1 MKVKFAPSVNII
13 RDADIDLNYMVTAN
27 TKGIA
32 QHIFEDYQ
40 SGIHAFNLI
49 GSYGTGKSAFL
60 WALSQEINKNK
71 NYFKS
76 GFYKKFKNIRI
87 ENIIGEPQSLKGFFL
102 DRYGLKPS
110 TKISILFDKIYE
122 DFESLG
128 KEGLLVFL
136 VDEFGKFLEY
146 AATNNPKEE
155 LYFIQQ
161 FVEFINKPNRNILFI
176 CTLHQGFDSYAY
188 GLNALQR
195 NEWTKVKGRLK
206 EIAFNEPV
214 EQLLYFAAQ
223 KLSKSNKKK
232 INKSTAALI
241 NKHHLFNGDKKE
253 LLHLEQ
259 QLYPLET
266 IAAFV
271 LTSAMQRYG
280 QNERSLFSFLE
291 SNDELAIKNWNK
303 KTTYQLPEVYD
314 YLLYHFYNFLS
325 SKNNPDYNKWSKIKM
340 SIERVEAMESLNV
353 PLGIRLIKTL
363 GLLAIFSKSSYTI
376 NDIFFKY
383 YFINEGTLKK
393 TINHLAKIKIL
404 GFLKERDTYVLKEGS
419 DIDIELEIIEAGNK
433 IDAVENIEITLKK
446 YFDFNAILATAH
458 TLKTGTPRYFD
469 YLISNE
475 AINKKPEG
483 AIDGY
488 INLVFEHKNLQ
499 QLKKSTAKNDSTIYA
514 LFKSKAI
521 IKNTLFDLEKTQQVI
536 DEHRSDKKALKEL
549 EQIKEGQVNL
559 LNHYLFNGLFTNEVT
574 WLYKGKIVAV
584 KRRRDLNKLISEI
597 CDAVYGKAPVYKNEI
612 INKHKISGTGHKA
625 RSDLFEAIIKNEG
638 LENLGFDEHKFPPQK
653 TLYISLLKANGMHT
667 YNKEV
672 QQWELNAPSKKSSFI
687 NLWEA
692 GLQFINSSTTEPKPV
707 VQLIELFKTKPYK
720 IKDGLIDV
728 WAPVFLYVTKEQ
740 FALYSQEGYI
750 PVWSKAI
757 MNRLTRNPQDFNI
770 KAFEIKGV
778 RLNLYNKYR
787 KLLQLSSAEN
797 ISNQGFIESIKPFL
811 IFYKNLSPYVQQT
824 KRLSASTS
832 AVRNAIVKAKDPEKL
847 FFEDFPNALGTSL
860 SAVAKSQQNLED
872 FIGHLQTAVD
882 ELKEAY
888 PSLINR
894 VEQFLF
900 NEIVHQKVSFKVYK
914 GLLKARW
921 QHLKAFLVP
930 AHLQSF
936 VNRVNSPLDER
947 VAWLQSIT
955 QAILKK
961 NLDSI
966 TDKEEALL
974 YETLKTYSLELDNL
988 LELSKAHQQDQPEN
1002 IVKLDFTDSSGMQSQ
1017 VIRLNKKT
1025 TSKTKKLLKQIDEL
1039 LPDNAALAV
1048 DILGRLLRERFGGE

>member
-1 MKVKFAPSVNII
+1 MKIKFAPSVNII
-13 RDADIDLNYMVTAN
+13 RDADIDLHYIVTAN

-32 QHIFEDYQ
+32 QHIFENYQ

-60 WALSQEINKNK
+60 WALSNEINGAK

-76 GFYKKFKNIRI
+76 GFYKRFKNIRI
-87 ENIIGEPQSLKGFFL
+87 ENIVGEPQSFKGFFL
-102 DRYGLKPS
+102 DRYNLKSS
-110 TKISILFDKIYE
+110 TKSSTLFDKIYQ

-128 KEGLLVFL
+128 KDGLLVFL
-136 VDEFGKFLEY
+136 VDEFGKFLEF

-161 FVEFINKPNRNILFI
+161 FVEFINKPNRHILFI
-176 CTLHQGFDSYAY
+176 STLHQGFDSYAY

-214 EQLLYFAAQ
+214 EQLLYFAAN
-223 KLSKSNKKK
+223 KLGGNHKKK
-232 INKSTAALI
+232 LTNSTAALI
-241 NKHHLFNGDKKE
+241 LKHHLFNGDKKE
-253 LLHLEQ
+253 LLQLEQ

-291 SNDELAIKNWNK
+291 SNDELAIKSWTK
-303 KTTYQLPEVYD
+303 KTAYQLPELYD

-340 SIERVEAMESLNV
+340 SVERVEVLESINV
-353 PLGIRLIKTL
+353 VLAIRLIKTL
-363 GLLAIFSKSSYTI
+363 GLLAIFSKSSYKI
-376 NDIFFKY
+376 NDAFFKN
-383 YFINEGTLKK
+383 YFTNESDLKK
-393 TINHLAKIKIL
+393 TINNLTKIKIL
-404 GFLKERDTYVLKEGS
+404 GYLKERDTYVLKEGS

-433 IDAVENIEITLKK
+433 IDAVENIEATLKK
-446 YFDFNAILATAH
+446 YFDFNAILARAH

-488 INLVFEHKNLQ
+488 INLVFENKNMS
-499 QLKKSTAKNDSTIYA
+499 QLKKNTAKIDTSIYA
-514 LFKSKAI
+514 LFKSQEI

-574 WLYKGKIVAV
+574 WLYKGKTIAV

-597 CDAVYGKAPVYKNEI
+597 CDAVYDKAPVYKNET

-625 RSDLFEAIIKNEG
+625 RSDLFEAIIENEG
-638 LENLGFDEHKFPPQK
+638 LDNLGFADHKFPPQK
-653 TLYISLLKANGMHT
+653 TLYISLLKENEMHI
-667 YNKEV
+667 YNKEIS
-672 QQWELNAPSKKSSFI
+672 QWELNAPSKKSSFI
-687 NLWEA
+687 NLWNA
-692 GLQFINSSTTEPKPV
+692 GLQFVNSSTSEPKPV
-707 VQLIELFKTKPYK
+707 TQLNELFKIKPYK

-728 WAPVFLYVTKEQ
+728 WTPVFLYINREQ
-740 FALYSQEGYI
+740 FALYSEEGYI
-750 PVWSKAI
+750 PIWSKAM
-757 MNRLTRNPQDFNI
+757 MNRLTRNPQDFKI
-770 KAFEIKGV
+770 KAFDIKGV

-787 KLLQLSSAEN
+787 KLLQLSSREN
-797 ISNQGFIESIKPFL
+797 ISNKGFIESIKPFL
-811 IFYKNLSPYVQQT
+811 IFYKNLNPYVQQT
-824 KRLSASTS
+824 KQLSATTI
-832 AVRNAIVKAKDPEKL
+832 AVRNAIVQAKDPEKL

-860 SAVAKSQQNLED
+860 SSVAKSQQNLEV

-888 PSLINR
+888 PALINR
-894 VEQFLF
+894 VEQFLLD
-900 NEIVHQKVSFKVYK
+900 EIVHQQVSFKTYK
-914 GLLKARW
+914 NVLKARW
-921 QHLKAFLVP
+921 QHLKPFLIP
-930 AHLQSF
+930 AHLKSF

-947 VAWLQSIT
+947 VTWLQSIT

-961 NLDSI
+961 SLDSI
-966 TDKEEALL
+966 NDKEEALL

-988 LELSKAHQQDQPEN
+988 LELSKAHQQDEPEN
-1002 IVKLDFTDSSGMQSQ
+1002 IVKFDFTDSSGMKSQ
-1017 VIRLNKKT
+1017 VIRLNRKAN
-1025 TSKTKKLLKQIDEL
+1025 SKTKKLLKAIEDL
-1039 LPDNAALAV
+1039 LPKNKTLAV
-1048 DILGRLLRERFGGE
+1048 DILSQ